1 MINKLDLDGLLKEI
15 LKLLLD
21 IKQDMKVIHNIE
33 YSSAYKKINLIIDAI
48 NKIINYKSK
57 PVRKFGI
64 FSKSSK

>member
-21 IKQDMKVIHNIE
+21 IKQDMKVVHNVE

-48 NKIINYKSK
+48 NKIIDYKEK
-57 PVRKFGI
+57 PIKKFGI

>member
-1 MINKLDLDGLLKEI
+1 MIPRQSLKQLLD
-15 LKLLLD
+15 LLLD
-21 IKQDMKVIHNIE
+21 IKQDMKVVHNVE